1 MRTQWDEKVA
11 KALKKKNQD
20 AEYAAMSEDKGRHS
34 WVGGTSGVHG
44 DKPLSGSEIQRRER
58 EMKWIMLWSF
68 RYAMGIILLA
78 IGFHCAYKSKNEHKI
93 ADTIFWCTWMIIIA
107 RGFY

>member
-34 WVGGTSGVHG
+34 WSAAHPAYMG
-44 DKPLSGSEIQRRER
+44 DKPLSGSALSRR
-58 EMKWIMLWSF
+58 
-68 RYAMGIILLA
+68 
-78 IGFHCAYKSKNEHKI
+78 
-93 ADTIFWCTWMIIIA
+93 
-107 RGFY
+107 

>member
-34 WVGGTSGVHG
+34 WSAAHPAYMGTSLCPDPSYRGG
-44 DKPLSGSEIQRRER
+44 DTNGQGDSEAIHRCLRAGEGSESGYTE
-58 EMKWIMLWSF
+58 
-68 RYAMGIILLA
+68 A
-78 IGFHCAYKSKNEHKI
+78 
-93 ADTIFWCTWMIIIA
+93 
-107 RGFY
+107 

>member
-34 WVGGTSGVHG
+34 WSAAHPAYMGTSLCPDPRYRGGDTNGQRDSETVHRCLRAG
-44 DKPLSGSEIQRRER
+44 EGSEGGYTE
-58 EMKWIMLWSF
+58 
-68 RYAMGIILLA
+68 A
-78 IGFHCAYKSKNEHKI
+78 
-93 ADTIFWCTWMIIIA
+93 
-107 RGFY
+107 